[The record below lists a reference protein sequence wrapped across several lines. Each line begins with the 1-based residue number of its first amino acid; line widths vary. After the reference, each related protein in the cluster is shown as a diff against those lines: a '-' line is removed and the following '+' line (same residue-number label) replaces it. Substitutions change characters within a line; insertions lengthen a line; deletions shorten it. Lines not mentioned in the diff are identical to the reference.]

1 MNEILLDL
9 MSHMRWADALIADA
23 LERDAP
29 NDAESARLFAH
40 IASVEHLWYARI
52 QGHSASYAVWP
63 PLTVTEARTVAAQHA
78 DLFSQLVDDA
88 DASALAQRVHYR
100 NSAGL
105 EFHNSVA
112 QIVTH
117 TAIHGS
123 HHRGQILRQLRA
135 SGIEP
140 PYVDYIQFARRDQL
154 SPAPAAALPSNRSAS
169 APPVPDR

>member
-40 IASVEHLWYARI
+40 VASVEHLWYARI
-52 QGHSASYAVWP
+52 QGQPASYAVWP
-63 PLTVTEARTVAAQHA
+63 PLTVAEARAVAAEHA
-78 DLFSQLVDDA
+78 DLFSHLLDAA
-88 DASALAQRVHYR
+88 DATALARPVHYR

-105 EFHNSVA
+105 EFHSSIA

-117 TAIHGS
+117 TAMHGS

-135 SGIEP
+135 AGIEP
-140 PYVDYIQFARRDQL
+140 PYVDYIQFARRDQI
-154 SPAPAAALPSNRSAS
+154 APATASLASRSAS
-169 APPVPDR
+169 APRVPGR

>member
-9 MSHMRWADALIADA
+9 MSHMRWADTLIADA

-40 IASVEHLWYARI
+40 IASVEHLWYARV
-52 QGHSASYAVWP
+52 QGQPATYAVWP
-63 PLTVTEARTVAAQHA
+63 PLTVTEARAVAAEHA
-78 DLFSQLVDDA
+78 DLFSHLVGAA
-88 DASALAQRVHYR
+88 DATALARRVHYR

-105 EFHNSVA
+105 DFHSSVA

-117 TAIHGS
+117 TAMHGS

-135 SGIEP
+135 AGIEP
-140 PYVDYIQFARRDQL
+140 PYVDYIQFSRRDQI
-154 SPAPAAALPSNRSAS
+154 SPAAALPVNRLAS
-169 APPVPDR
+169 APHVPER